1 MRTPRR
7 EVPLDVL
14 RDRVRQARDE
24 VATRRQEPG
33 RRDALGQAHL
43 ELRRALEA
51 LVVELEERHL
61 PVPYA
66 LHAELRLHQDIDPR

>member
-1 MRTPRR
+1 MRTPGRSEPLTLLR
-7 EVPLDVL
+7 E
-14 RDRVRQARDE
+14 RVRVARDE
-24 VATRRQEPG
+24 VALRRQDPG
-33 RRDALGQAHL
+33 RRDDLGRAQL

-51 LVVELEERHL
+51 LVVELEDRRL

>member
-1 MRTPRR
+1 MRTPGRS
-7 EVPLDVL
+7 EPLTVL
-14 RDRVRQARDE
+14 RERVRVARDE
-24 VATRRQEPG
+24 VALRRQDPG
-33 RRDALGQAHL
+33 RRDDLGRAQL

-51 LVVELEERHL
+51 LVVELEDRRL